1 MDDPHKDA
9 LTWTSLTWQDIQAIG
24 MALAESHP
32 RENILA
38 LTPERLTRLVAD
50 LPGFAAGAADPD
62 DFILSAI
69 VTAWI
74 AAEEDDDEPSPFGY
88 LA

>member
-1 MDDPHKDA
+1 MDDPNTDA
-9 LTWTSLTWQDIQAIG
+9 LTWETLTWQDIQAIG
-24 MALAESHP
+24 MALAEAHP
-32 RENILA
+32 AEKILA

-62 DFILSAI
+62 DFTLSAI

-74 AAEEDDDEPSPFGY
+74 AAEDGDDESSPFDY

>member
-1 MDDPHKDA
+1 MNDPNKDA
-9 LTWTSLTWQDIQAIG
+9 LTWTTLTWQDIRAIG

-32 RENILA
+32 SENVLA
-38 LTPERLTRLVAD
+38 LTPERLTELVAD
-50 LPGFAAGAADPD
+50 LPGFSASATDPD
-62 DFILSAI
+62 DFTLSAI

-74 AAEEDDDEPSPFGY
+74 AAEDGDDESSPFDY